1 MTDPVERSY
10 VWANF
15 QFGSRNF
22 PVCFQNDN
30 FFPKLS
36 FLVQK
41 LSILRPK
48 NFVLP
53 LSKITD

>member
-53 LSKITD
+53 LSKI